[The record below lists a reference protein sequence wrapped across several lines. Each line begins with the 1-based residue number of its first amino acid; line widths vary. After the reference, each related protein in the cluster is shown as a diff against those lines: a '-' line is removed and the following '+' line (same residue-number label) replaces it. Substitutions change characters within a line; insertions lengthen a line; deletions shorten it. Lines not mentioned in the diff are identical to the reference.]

1 MTDIFRTAPRRAGA
15 PAAPAARVRAALR
28 RTAVHVW
35 TENLTDHAAAL
46 TYYAVLALLPAL
58 VIAVSLVGLL
68 GEATRDRL
76 IAEIASYAPPQSA
89 QVLSDALGGLS
100 AERTS
105 MWALLISGVLSAL
118 WSACSYLAVFRRAL
132 HTMYRVPDTRP
143 PLRAAHTLLMTALLL
158 VLLFVGAVGLLVSG
172 PLAHWVV
179 RATGGGGPDG
189 IVLLRWP
196 VQLVVVTLLV
206 LIVFR
211 TGPARIRG
219 TRRGPGGP
227 ALAGR
232 LGALHAVH
240 GAGHVRPALRLAGQC
255 GGLPRLA
262 LVRQPGPAHRGPVQ
276 RRAGAG
282 ARRPAG
288 ARREGD
294 PVTRANGRFTDAPVR
309 VPPAGDLKVTGSEAL
324 RACAGRCTVTG
335 RPVRTHAL
343 HVGQREAA

>member
-219 TRRGPGGP
+219 TRRGLPGGVLA
-227 ALAGR
+227 ALLWLAASGLFTLYTELDTYGR
-232 LGALHAVH
+232 LYGS
-240 GAGHVRPALRLAGQC
+240 LASVVVF
-255 GGLPRLA
+255 LVWLWFANLA
-262 LVRQPGPAHRGPVQ
+262 LLTGAQFNAERAREPAARPVP
-276 RRAGAG
+276 G
-282 ARRPAG
+282 ARG
-288 ARREGD
+288 
-294 PVTRANGRFTDAPVR
+294 TR
-309 VPPAGDLKVTGSEAL
+309 
-324 RACAGRCTVTG
+324 
-335 RPVRTHAL
+335 
-343 HVGQREAA
+343 